1 MERIKP
7 KNYNFLEKFSYY
19 QPGIGGMFALLGM
32 LLLGSLV
39 ANVIAVPLIGVF
51 GGINEMGDAL
61 LYVQF
66 ISYPLM
72 FIPPMLFAAAQ
83 SRNNSFNKTGSRLD
97 NNHFQP
103 LGLALCAVLVVL
115 GTLAVS
121 YCGDALTEQLP
132 EMPAFLEE
140 ALKSLTTGDN
150 LVINFIMVSIF
161 APFFEEWLCRGMVLR
176 GLLANK
182 MKPVWAIVV
191 SAVFFGFIHF
201 NPWQAIPAFLIGL
214 LLGYVYYKTGS
225 LKLTMLMHFAN
236 NTMALV
242 LSNQNGLEDVEGWG
256 DILTGPQYWIIFAG
270 CVLLTA
276 LIILAFKR
284 IQLERPEGNID
295 PVKPLFEE

>member
-1 MERIKP
+1 MERIRP
-7 KNYNFLEKFSYY
+7 KNYGFLEKFSYY
-19 QPGIGGMFALLGM
+19 QPKVGGMFGLLGL

-39 ANVIAVPLIGVF
+39 ANVIAIPVVGLF
-51 GGINEMGDAL
+51 GDPQEAM

-72 FIPPMLFAAAQ
+72 FIPPMLYAASQ
-83 SRNNSFNKTGSRLD
+83 SRNNSFYRPGSKLD
-97 NNHFQP
+97 NNHFSP
-103 LGLALCAVLVVL
+103 LGAALCAGLVVL

-121 YCGDALTEQLP
+121 FCSDAITEQLP

-140 ALKSLTTGDN
+140 ALKSLTVGDN
-150 LVINFIMVSIF
+150 LLINFIMVSIF
-161 APFFEEWLCRGMVLR
+161 APFFEEWLCRGLVLR

-182 MKPVWAIVV
+182 MKPFWAIVI
-191 SAVFFGFIHF
+191 SALFFGFIHF

-214 LLGYVYYKTGS
+214 LFGYVYYKTGS

-242 LSNQNGLEDVEGWG
+242 LSNQDSLEDVESWT
-256 DILTGPQYWIIFAG
+256 DILPGQQYWIVFAA
-270 CVLLTA
+270 CVLLVA
-276 LIILAFKR
+276 LVVLAFRR
-284 IQLERPEGNID
+284 IRPERPEGNID